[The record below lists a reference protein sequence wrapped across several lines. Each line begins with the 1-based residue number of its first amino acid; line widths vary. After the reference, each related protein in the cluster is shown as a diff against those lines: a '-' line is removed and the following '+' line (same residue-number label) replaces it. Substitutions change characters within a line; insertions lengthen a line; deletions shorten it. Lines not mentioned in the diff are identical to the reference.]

1 MVSFLQG
8 LFSKRKPGVGIELA
22 TERINLVELRKKG
35 QQLQLVT
42 LATIPVPEGIVQDGQ
57 IVDTLAMAELIQ
69 AAITDNN
76 IKAKTVGT
84 SIPGREAVTRIIPV
98 PADLS
103 DDELKDYM
111 NSEAGLYLPFPREEA
126 DVDYQK
132 LGRFVDEDG
141 IEKIQVLLVATRKEV
156 TNSYVETFAQAGLKV
171 TVLEVSNF
179 SLIRT
184 LKNQLEQFS
193 SNEAAIIADLEF
205 DSTELA
211 IVVDGIPQF
220 NRTIPIGLYQIQS
233 TLNSAMNLPP
243 TRDVSE
249 LLAMTLPMT
258 DTIGALSD
266 PNPGTNAI
274 IKVFTEL
281 ADELRRSVDFYIN
294 QSDGLEMAQLLLTG
308 PGAAIGQ
315 LDEFFMQRLA
325 MPATQV
331 DPIESLSI
339 AFEREIPPEQRASLG
354 VVLGLGMRMI

>member
-8 LFSKRKPGVGIELA
+8 LFSKRKPGIGIELA
-22 TERINLVELRKKG
+22 TERINLVEMRKKG
-35 QQLQLVT
+35 QKLQLVT
-42 LATIPVPEGIVQDGQ
+42 LVTIPVPEGVVQDGQ

-84 SIPGREAVTRIIPV
+84 SLPGREAVTRIIPV
-98 PADLS
+98 PADLN

-111 NSEAGLYLPFPREEA
+111 NEEAGLYLPFPREEA

-171 TVLEVSNF
+171 TVLEVSSF

-193 SNEAAIIADLEF
+193 SNEAAIIADIEF
-205 DSTELA
+205 DTTELA

-249 LLAMTLPMT
+249 LQAMTLPVT

>member
-111 NSEAGLYLPFPREEA
+111 PFPREEA

-193 SNEAAIIADLEF
+193 SNEAAIIADIEF
-205 DSTELA
+205 DTTELA

-249 LLAMTLPMT
+249 LQAMTLPVT